1 MKRTIIALGAIALA
15 LSLAGG
21 AWAGKRYLITSSS
34 QVKDGALS
42 GADIKN
48 HSLTARDISPS
59 VLGAFVPPSQGSTG
73 PAGPQGPKGDTGPAG
88 LQGQIGATGPQGQ
101 QGVKGDKG
109 DRGPQGSIANYEV
122 DNGFSWAL
130 ANMPL
135 ALKNANT
142 GYEDAGLVVDLGPAA
157 NFAGITFTGSGP
169 LKDNVWITDGSEA
182 FTPGEHSLSS
192 TVDFSY
198 GLDNGDGTFSMSS
211 GPHAG
216 QTLTVAQIG
225 SDFAGYEAY
234 AWVGV
239 TSDGSTTVTGHVSS
253 VNGTDL
259 DSDVTLDL
267 TTAAV
272 S

>member
-1 MKRTIIALGAIALA
+1 MTRTIIALGAIALA
-15 LSLAGG
+15 LALAGG

-34 QVKDGALS
+34 QVKNGALS

-59 VLGAFVPPSQGSTG
+59 VLGAFVPPGQGSTG
-73 PAGPQGPKGDTGPAG
+73 PAGPQWPKGDAGPAG
-88 LQGQIGATGPQGQ
+88 PQGPMGATGSRGPQ
-101 QGVKGDKG
+101 GDKG
-109 DRGPQGSIANYEV
+109 DRGPQGSVANYEV

-135 ALKNANT
+135 ALKNANA
-142 GYEDAGLVVDLGPAA
+142 GYEDAGVVVDLGLASHFSA
-157 NFAGITFTGSGP
+157 ISITGSGP
-169 LKDNVWITDGSEA
+169 LKDNIWITDGSEA
-182 FTPGEHSLSS
+182 FTPVEHSLSS

-198 GLDNGDGTFSMSS
+198 GFDNGDGTFYMTS

-216 QTLTVAQIG
+216 QTLTVAQID

-239 TSDGSTTVTGHVSS
+239 TSDGSSTVTGHVSS
-253 VNGTDL
+253 VDGTDL
-259 DSDVTLDL
+259 DSDVTLDS